1 MITAQY
7 VIVQR
12 VVGRRIGETARAGF
26 LRYFEAT
33 VRPGGGWGLHPE
45 SEGYVF
51 VTTLVYLALRLLGVD
66 ADAPLIRDARRWL
79 HGQPDGVLSIPTWG
93 KFWLALLDLYD
104 WAGVNPCPPELWLL
118 PRALPFHPARYYCH
132 TRYIYL
138 AMASLYGRRF
148 RADLGPL
155 RAALR
160 TELYG
165 ASYETIDFSAYRHHV
180 AARDLHVRPSAGLR
194 RLYDVLAL
202 WERARPSD
210 VRRRALDRCFE
221 RILYEQRTTGY
232 RALSPVNGLLNCL
245 AIFDRDPKH
254 PDLAPSLDGLEAWK
268 WEDDTGGVRYAGA
281 RSNAWD
287 TAFALHALLEA
298 PDPAE
303 RATEVVHRACR
314 FLRDTQMT
322 SELPRVREED
332 RDPALGGWCFSD
344 GLHRWPVSDCT
355 AEALAAILRA
365 GRTVKPPSPGADLLS
380 SERARQAAE
389 FILSRQGRDGGF
401 GTYERARAPRWLEK
415 INPSEMFGECM
426 TERSYVEC
434 TASALGALALLREV
448 EPAMLRPVL
457 DRAIERGVGFLRT
470 TQRADGSVP
479 GVWGI
484 NFTYGIFHFVRGL
497 RAAGVARDDPALVR
511 AATWLMGA
519 QRADGGWGEHH
530 ASCRTGR
537 YVEHPVSQ
545 AVMTSWAVLALMDVV
560 GADAPAVDRGVA
572 WLAARQDADG
582 SWPPEA
588 VNGVFFG
595 SGMLDYRLYRAYF
608 PAWALARHVALRDA
622 AAQ

>member
-1 MITAQY
+1 MADHSGHLLTPRERALRHLLSLQREDDSWEGEVVWCTMILSQY
-7 VIVQR
+7 VIV
-12 VVGRRIGETARAGF
+12 RRITGRAF
-26 LRYFEAT
+26 DDDERRDIIRHYQAT
-33 VRPGGGWGLHPE
+33 RTSQGGWGLHAE
-45 SEGYVF
+45 DDAQVFTTALAYV
-51 VTTLVYLALRLLGVD
+51 ALRLIGLEPE
-66 ADAPLIRDARRWL
+66 AELTAAARRWL
-79 HGQPDGVLSIPTWG
+79 HGQPGGVAAIPTWG

-165 ASYETIDFSAYRHHV
+165 ASYDSIDFGAHRHQV

-202 WERARPSD
+202 WERARSSD

-245 AIFDRDPKH
+245 AIFDRDPRH

-268 WEDDTGGVRYAGA
+268 WEDDTEGVRYAGA

-298 PDPAE
+298 PDPAA
-303 RATEVVHRACR
+303 RVTEVVHRACR
-314 FLRDTQMT
+314 FLRDTQMR

-365 GRTVKPPSPGADLLS
+365 ERTVKPPSPGADLLS
-380 SERARQAAE
+380 PGCCLTCA
-389 FILSRQGRDGGF
+389 GGF
-401 GTYERARAPRWLEK
+401 A
-415 INPSEMFGECM
+415 SEPFGG
-426 TERSYVEC
+426 SPPPP
-434 TASALGALALLREV
+434 
-448 EPAMLRPVL
+448 PA
-457 DRAIERGVGFLRT
+457 
-470 TQRADGSVP
+470 
-479 GVWGI
+479 
-484 NFTYGIFHFVRGL
+484 
-497 RAAGVARDDPALVR
+497 
-511 AATWLMGA
+511 
-519 QRADGGWGEHH
+519 
-530 ASCRTGR
+530 
-537 YVEHPVSQ
+537 
-545 AVMTSWAVLALMDVV
+545 
-560 GADAPAVDRGVA
+560 
-572 WLAARQDADG
+572 
-582 SWPPEA
+582 
-588 VNGVFFG
+588 
-595 SGMLDYRLYRAYF
+595 
-608 PAWALARHVALRDA
+608 
-622 AAQ
+622 